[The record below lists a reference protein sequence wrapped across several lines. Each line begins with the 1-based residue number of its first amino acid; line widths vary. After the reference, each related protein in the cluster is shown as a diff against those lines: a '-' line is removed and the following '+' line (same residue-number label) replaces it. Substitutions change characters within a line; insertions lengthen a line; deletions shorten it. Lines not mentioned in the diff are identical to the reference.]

1 MLDYALLDAL
11 AAVVRHGSFDR
22 AASALNVTP
31 SAVSQRVKL
40 LEERV
45 GTVLVKRGQPCVA
58 TASGALLCRHTE
70 RVRLLEAELGGG
82 MPSLSTLAPDAARP
96 ILRVAVNDDSV
107 ATWFVDAVSDF
118 CIEREILLDLV
129 IDDQDHT
136 AERIRDGSV
145 QGAVTTEAKPVQG
158 CRSTRLGRMRYLAVC
173 SPAYFTRYF
182 AEGVARESLRRAPCI
197 QFNPKD
203 QLQMRFIRRIT
214 RAQVDAPLHW
224 IPHVAGFLRGC
235 VNGLG
240 WGMCPERM
248 IAPHL
253 ARGELVELMPG
264 RGFDVELYWQSW
276 RLSIGWL
283 DEFGAMLKRR
293 SAEFLDERPGG

>member
-40 LEERV
+40 LEERM
-45 GTVLVKRGQPCVA
+45 GSVLVKRGQPCVA

-70 RVRLLEAELGGG
+70 RVRLLEAELTGHV
-82 MPSLSTLAPDAARP
+82 PALSAALGDAWP
-96 ILRVAVNDDSV
+96 TLRVAVNDDSV
-107 ATWFVDAVSDF
+107 GTWFIDAVAAF
-118 CIEREILLDLV
+118 CVEREMLLDLV

-136 AERIRDGSV
+136 AQRIRDGSV
-145 QGAVTTEAKPVQG
+145 QGAVTTQAEPVQG

-173 SPAYFTRYF
+173 SPAFMARYF
-182 AEGVARESLRRAPCI
+182 AQGVTRDSLRRAPCVE
-197 QFNPKD
+197 FNPKD
-203 QLQMRFIRRIT
+203 QLQKRFVRRIT
-214 RAQVDAPLHW
+214 RAEVDPPLHW
-224 IPHVAGFLRGC
+224 IPHVAGFLRSC
-235 VNGLG
+235 LNGMG

-248 IAPHL
+248 VAEHL
-253 ARGELVELMPG
+253 ARGELVEMAAG
-264 RGFDVELYWQSW
+264 RHLDVDLYWQSW

-283 DEFGAMLKRR
+283 DDFGTMLKRR
-293 SAEFLDERPGG
+293 ASQFLD

>member
-22 AASALNVTP
+22 AASELNVTP

-45 GTVLVKRGQPCVA
+45 GSVLVKRGQPCVA
-58 TASGALLCRHTE
+58 TTAGALLCRHTE
-70 RVRLLEAELGGG
+70 RVQLLEAELTGHAPASPG
-82 MPSLSTLAPDAARP
+82 MRMARWP
-96 ILRVAVNDDSV
+96 TLRVAVNDDSV
-107 ATWFVDAVSDF
+107 GTWFVDAVAPF
-118 CIEREILLDLV
+118 CVEREMLLDLV

-136 AERIRDGSV
+136 AQLIRDGSV
-145 QGAVTTEAKPVQG
+145 QGAVTTQAEPIQG
-158 CRSTRLGRMRYLAVC
+158 CRSTRLGRMRYRAVC
-173 SPAYFTRYF
+173 APAFFARYF
-182 AEGVARESLRRAPCI
+182 ADGVNRDTLGRAPCVD
-197 QFNPKD
+197 FNPKD
-203 QLQMRFIRRIT
+203 QLQARFVRRIT
-214 RAQVDAPLHW
+214 RAELDPPTHW

-235 VNGLG
+235 VTGLG

-253 ARGELVELMPG
+253 ASGELIEIAPG
-264 RGFDVELYWQSW
+264 KHLDVDLYWQSW

-283 DEFGAMLKRR
+283 DDFGAMVRQRAGEL
-293 SAEFLDERPGG
+293 LG

>member
-40 LEERV
+40 LEERM
-45 GTVLVKRGQPCVA
+45 GSVLVKRGQPCVA

-70 RVRLLEAELGGG
+70 RVRLLEAELTGHV
-82 MPSLSTLAPDAARP
+82 PALSAALGDAWP
-96 ILRVAVNDDSV
+96 TLRVAVNDDSV
-107 ATWFVDAVSDF
+107 GTWFIDAVAAF
-118 CIEREILLDLV
+118 CVEREMLLDLV

-136 AERIRDGSV
+136 AQRIRDGSV
-145 QGAVTTEAKPVQG
+145 QGAVTTQAEPVQG

-173 SPAYFTRYF
+173 SPDFMARYF
-182 AEGVARESLRRAPCI
+182 AEGVSRESLRRAPCI
-197 QFNPKD
+197 EFNPKD
-203 QLQMRFIRRIT
+203 QLQKRFVRRIT
-214 RAQVDAPLHW
+214 RAEVDPPLHW
-224 IPHVAGFLRGC
+224 IPHVAGFLRSC
-235 VNGLG
+235 LNGLG

-248 IAPHL
+248 VAEHL
-253 ARGELVELMPG
+253 ARGELVEMAAG
-264 RGFDVELYWQSW
+264 RHLDVDLYWQSW

-283 DEFGAMLKRR
+283 DDFGTMLKRR
-293 SAEFLDERPGG
+293 ASQFLD

>member
-22 AASALNVTP
+22 AAGALNVTP

-70 RVRLLEAELGGG
+70 RVQLLEAELGGA
-82 MPSLSTLAPDAARP
+82 MPTFTSALGAARP
-96 ILRVAVNDDSV
+96 TLRVAVNDDSV
-107 ATWFVDAVSDF
+107 GTWFIDAVAGF
-118 CIEREILLDLV
+118 CVERGILLDLV

-136 AERIRDGSV
+136 AQRMRDGSV
-145 QGAVTTEAKPVQG
+145 QGAVTTQAEPVQG
-158 CRSTRLGRMRYLAVC
+158 CRSTRLGRMRYRAVC
-173 SPAYFTRYF
+173 SPAFFERYF
-182 AEGVARESLRRAPCI
+182 AQGVTRDALHLAPCI
-197 QFNPKD
+197 EFNPKD
-203 QLQMRFIRRIT
+203 QLQKRFIRRIT
-214 RAQVDAPLHW
+214 RSQVDAPLHW
-224 IPHVAGFLRGC
+224 IPHVAGFLRC
-235 VNGLG
+235 CLNGLG

-248 IAPHL
+248 IAPNL
-253 ARGELVELMPG
+253 ARGELVELTPG
-264 RGFDVELYWQSW
+264 RALDVELYWQSW

-293 SAEFLDERPGG
+293 AGEFLDQGRGS

>member
-22 AASALNVTP
+22 AAGALNVTP

-70 RVRLLEAELGGG
+70 RVQLLEAELGGA
-82 MPSLSTLAPDAARP
+82 MPTFTGALGAARP
-96 ILRVAVNDDSV
+96 TLRVAVNDDSV
-107 ATWFVDAVSDF
+107 GTWFIDAVAGF
-118 CIEREILLDLV
+118 CVERGILLDLV

-136 AERIRDGSV
+136 AQRMRDGSV
-145 QGAVTTEAKPVQG
+145 QGAVTTQAEPVQG
-158 CRSTRLGRMRYLAVC
+158 CRSTRLGRMRYRAVC
-173 SPAYFTRYF
+173 SPAFFERYF
-182 AEGVARESLRRAPCI
+182 AQGVTRDALQLAPCI
-197 QFNPKD
+197 EFNPKD
-203 QLQMRFIRRIT
+203 QLQKRFIRRIT
-214 RAQVDAPLHW
+214 RSQVDAPLHW
-224 IPHVAGFLRGC
+224 IPHVAGFLRC
-235 VNGLG
+235 CLNGLG

-248 IAPHL
+248 IAPNL
-253 ARGELVELMPG
+253 ARGELVELTPG
-264 RGFDVELYWQSW
+264 RALDVELYWQSW

-293 SAEFLDERPGG
+293 AGEFLDQGRGS